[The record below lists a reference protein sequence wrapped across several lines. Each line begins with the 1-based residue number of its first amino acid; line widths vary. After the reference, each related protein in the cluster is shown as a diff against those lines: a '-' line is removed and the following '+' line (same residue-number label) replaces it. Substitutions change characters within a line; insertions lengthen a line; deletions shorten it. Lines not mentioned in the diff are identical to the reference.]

1 MKQWLESLSN
11 NSDQNIDNQG
21 DKSNEESDI
30 IIDELDLKEKIKINV
45 SDEGTNKFLDL

>member
-1 MKQWLESLSN
+1 MESIRNKLTNKKVKEIKWLESLPN

-30 IIDELDLKEKIKINV
+30 ITDELEY
-45 SDEGTNKFLDL
+45 EGGN